1 MPFINSWNARQATK
15 DISPSVRFCQE
26 PKSLAP
32 LPPPKLVAP
41 TLSSEKPIDVTTMAE
56 TMGGT
61 NRRQYLAVKP
71 STSSS
76 RPPTITA
83 PTTAP

>member
-1 MPFINSWNARQATK
+1 MSSWNARHATK
-15 DISPSVRFCQE
+15 ETKPRVRFCQL

-32 LPPPKLVAP
+32 EPPPKDVAP
-41 TLSSEKPIDVTTMAE
+41 TLSSEKPIEVTTIAD
-56 TMGGT
+56 TIGGT
-61 NRRQYLAVKP
+61 KRRQKRAVKP
-71 STSSS
+71 NTSSS